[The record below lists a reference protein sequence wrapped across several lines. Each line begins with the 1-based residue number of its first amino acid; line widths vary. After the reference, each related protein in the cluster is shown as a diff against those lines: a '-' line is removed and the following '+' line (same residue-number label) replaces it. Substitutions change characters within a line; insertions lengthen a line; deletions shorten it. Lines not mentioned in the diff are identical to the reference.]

1 MLFQMTFEP
10 FAPIDL
16 PFKSDKKEKK
26 EDELTRLRRELELL
40 KRENKELK
48 NLIERLKF
56 AQNSER
62 RRFEEEKKH
71 LLTQLENLKTENLK
85 LKELTNQLQ
94 AEIENLIKQNEE
106 LKKTALQFL
115 DKLNKTLRDQKEN
128 LLNLTTT
135 LVGKVV
141 KELLK
146 KDEVWDEET
155 LRGIFEEI
163 FSQKLFRGEITVKAN
178 PQDIELLKEIL
189 SQKSDLVFDIIPDPS
204 LGRGEFEAETEKFF
218 VERDLDQLVDEIVPF
233 LLKELLK
240 DKEKPQTATEEQT
253 EH

>member
-1 MLFQMTFEP
+1 MSFEP

-16 PFKSDKKEKK
+16 PFKNDKKEKK

-40 KRENKELK
+40 RKENRDLK

-85 LKELTNQLQ
+85 LKELVNRLQ
-94 AEIENLIKQNEE
+94 TDIENLRNQNEE
-106 LKKTALQFL
+106 IKKTALQFL
-115 DKLNKTLRDQKEN
+115 EKLDRAMRSQKEE
-128 LLNLTTT
+128 LLNITAT
-135 LVGKVV
+135 LVGKAL

-146 KDEVWDEET
+146 RDEVWDEKT
-155 LRGIFEEI
+155 LKSLFEDI

-178 PQDIELLKEIL
+178 PQDMELLKEIL
-189 SQKSDLVFDIIPDPS
+189 SQKPDLVFDIFPDPS

-218 VERDLDQLVDEIVPF
+218 VERNLDQLVDEIVSV

-240 DKEKPQTATEEQT
+240 NKEKPQTATEEQT